1 MNKEIFLKTFQG
13 TLQEKFK
20 GSQQEWWSNFI
31 YHFSDISN
39 VVKILNCGKLYSRNK
54 AIELGLMTNDNAHD
68 DVIQHTQNHHK
79 DYARF
84 YFRPKTPTQYINEG
98 ILPLVEVKNNAHC
111 PVPVF
116 LLFDFIKIL
125 SLDGILFSNGNIA
138 NKGVEIYEN
147 LEDLEKLEFEN
158 IFHNDALPQKNYRE
172 HIKYCRHAEVLVKE
186 KLEVYDY
193 LKLVV
198 VRSQADKESLLYW
211 LDDNAKKNLQ
221 GKIKIDTSGRLF
233 HHRWLS
239 LEKVELQAN
248 KIIFHFENAQRKTY
262 DIEVVAKRL
271 TDNKIFSGVSTAFSS
286 TELYWNFDE
295 NTLVDGL
302 HIRLKVDN
310 IIIYENKICYV
321 EDDII

>member
-1 MNKEIFLKTFQG
+1 MKKEIFLKTFQHN
-13 TLQEKFK
+13 LQEKFR
-20 GSQQEWWSNFI
+20 GSQQEWWSNYI

-54 AIELGLMTNDNAHD
+54 AIVLGLMANDNAHD
-68 DVIQHTQNHHK
+68 EVIQHTQNQYK

-84 YFRPKTPTQYINEG
+84 YFRPKTPTQHINEG
-98 ILPLVEVKNNAHC
+98 IIPLSEVHNNAHC

-125 SLDGILFSNGNIA
+125 SLDNILFSNGNIA
-138 NKGVEIYEN
+138 NRGAEIYGN
-147 LEDLEKLEFEN
+147 LADLEKLEFDN
-158 IFHNDALPQKNYRE
+158 IFNDDNKNYHK
-172 HIKYCRHAEVLVKE
+172 HIIYCRHAEVLVKNE
-186 KLEVYDY
+186 LNVYDY

-211 LDDNAKKNLQ
+211 LNDEAKIKLH
-221 GKIKIDTSGRLF
+221 GKIKVDSLGLF
-233 HHRWLS
+233 KHRWLS

-262 DIEVVAKRL
+262 DVKVTAKKL
-271 TDNKIFSGVSTAFSS
+271 TDNKIFSGVIAAFSS
-286 TELYWNFDE
+286 TKLHWNFDE

-310 IIIYENKICYV
+310 TVIYENKIHYI

>member
-1 MNKEIFLKTFQG
+1 MKKEIFLKAFQQN
-13 TLQEKFK
+13 LQEKFR
-20 GSQQEWWSNFI
+20 GSQQEWWSNYI
-31 YHFSDISN
+31 YHFSHISN
-39 VVKILNCGKLYSRNK
+39 VIKILNCGKLYSRNK
-54 AIELGLMTNDNAHD
+54 AIELGLMANDNAHD
-68 DVIQHTQNHHK
+68 DVIQHTQNHYK

-98 ILPLVEVKNNAHC
+98 ILPLAQVQNNAHC

-138 NKGVEIYEN
+138 NKGAEIYTN
-147 LEDLEKLEFEN
+147 LEDLEKLEFDN
-158 IFHNDALPQKNYRE
+158 IFHSSALPQETYRE
-172 HIKYCRHAEVLVKE
+172 HIKYCRHAEVLIKNE
-186 KLEVYDY
+186 LDVYNY
-193 LKLVV
+193 LKLIV

-211 LDDNAKKNLQ
+211 LNDEAKRKLH
-221 GKIKIDTSGRLF
+221 GKIKVDSLGLF
-233 HHRWLS
+233 NHRWLS

-262 DIEVVAKRL
+262 DIEAAAKRL
-271 TDNKIFSGVSTAFSS
+271 TDNKIFSGASTSFNSN
-286 TELYWNFDE
+286 ELHWNLDA

-310 IIIYENKICYV
+310 IIIYENKIQYV